1 MKKIGKYSL
10 IGISVIIGLV
20 MVIAIFRE
28 IPMLDIQQAFKQATF
43 PVILGFLVVS
53 VAIMT
58 LLSWRWQVIIGTR
71 KKVSLWRI
79 IPYKIVGYG
88 ISFITPAAKVG
99 GEPLRAMMLQREGFS
114 FKEGFATVA
123 IDKIIDLT
131 TSGFLF
137 IIGVLVAISSFAIP
151 EETAMLLMVFMV
163 VVIALIIWFYF
174 MLISDK
180 KVLHKLFIF
189 LKLNKFP
196 KLKKTEKNIIEMDE
210 LLVNFYKNHKSS
222 FNKAMLISAIA
233 WLLMFL
239 EYKFALMIVGVT
251 NISFAG
257 IFLIITMMGAAYL
270 VPVPLALGVLEAGQI
285 SVFSLLRLSSASA
298 VGLSSIIRARDFM
311 WTLIGIGVLATRGI
325 NIRKAYDKS
334 IQEGGIHPPKK
345 EIKKINKYKSNIK
358 KPISKK

>member
-10 IGISVIIGLV
+10 IAISVIIGLV
-20 MVIAIFRE
+20 MIVSIFNQ
-28 IPMLDIQQAFKQATF
+28 IPMLDIKTAFQQAT
-43 PVILGFLVVS
+43 PLSVIGFIVVS
-53 VAIMT
+53 IAIMV

-71 KKVSLWRI
+71 KKVSLWHAFQ
-79 IPYKIVGYG
+79 YKIVGYG

-114 FKEGFATVA
+114 FKEGFSTVA

-137 IIGVLVAISSFAIP
+137 IIGVLVAITSFAIP
-151 EETAMLLMVFMV
+151 QETAMLLMVFMV
-163 VVIALIIWFYF
+163 VVIAIIIWFYF

-180 KVLHKLFIF
+180 KVLIKMFKF
-189 LKLNKFP
+189 LKLHKIP
-196 KLKKTEKNIIEMDE
+196 GLKKSEKNIVEMDE
-210 LLVNFYKNHKSS
+210 LLVSFYKDNKGS
-222 FNKAMLISAIA
+222 FNKAMLISAFA

-239 EYKFALMIVGVT
+239 EYKFALLIVGV
-251 NISFAG
+251 NSVSFGG

-285 SVFSLLRLSSASA
+285 SVFSLLRLSSAAA
-298 VGLSSIIRARDFM
+298 VGLSSIIRARDFL
-311 WTLIGIGVLATRGI
+311 WTLVGISILATKGI

-334 IQEGGIHPPKK
+334 IKEGGIHPPRK
-345 EIKKINKYKSNIK
+345 EVKKIKSLK
-358 KPISKK
+358 K